1 MDVEDGTE
9 AAKFPEK
16 KYINK
21 IFVAV
26 YTVSPTA
33 LAVVCNHTPAP
44 TAEKSEYRTAKRMP
58 ASGVGHCV
66 RPLTQTLFHAGAWV
80 CRT

>member
-26 YTVSPTA
+26 PHPTVSPTA
-33 LAVVCNHTPAP
+33 LAV
-44 TAEKSEYRTAKRMP
+44 
-58 ASGVGHCV
+58 
-66 RPLTQTLFHAGAWV
+66 
-80 CRT
+80 

>member
-33 LAVVCNHTPAP
+33 LAV
-44 TAEKSEYRTAKRMP
+44 
-58 ASGVGHCV
+58 
-66 RPLTQTLFHAGAWV
+66 
-80 CRT
+80 